1 MKIRSLVISGIIF
14 SLIISIVYA
23 GFLDYFGKITV
34 SSTFSA
40 NSNIVL
46 WLPLDENSGQT
57 TGDISQYHNDGTLG
71 STPDVDV
78 NDPVWTSDCKFG
90 NCLSFDG
97 SDDYVEVPSS
107 TSLDV
112 TDAITMEAWVK
123 LNSGGTDTWYD
134 IVRRGTGYEVSVS
147 RDTGIIEIALNDGSW
162 HWYDSTSTINR
173 DGSTW
178 YHIAV
183 TWEKATGK
191 VRIYINGI
199 LDPELDGITTPLQP
213 TGNFWVGGATTA
225 WSAYGIIDNPRI
237 WNIALTQSQIQGI
250 YSSGI
255 P

>member
-14 SLIISIVYA
+14 SLVISIVYA

-40 NSNIVL
+40 NPNIVL
-46 WLPLDENSGQT
+46 WLPFDENSDCT
-57 TGDISQYHNDGTLG
+57 ANDLSQYNNDGTLK
-71 STPDVDV
+71 PDCPT
-78 NDPVWTSDCKFG
+78 NSPVWTAGNFG
-90 NCLSFDG
+90 NALSFDG
-97 SDDYVEVPSS
+97 NDDYVEVPSS
-107 TSLDV
+107 TSLDI

-123 LNSGGTDTWYD
+123 LNSGGSDTWYD
-134 IVRRGTGYEVSVS
+134 IIRRSTGYEISVS
-147 RDTGIIEIALNDGSW
+147 RDSGIIEIALNDGSW
-162 HWYDSTSTINR
+162 HWYDSVHSINR

-183 TWEKATGK
+183 TWEKVTGK
-191 VRIYINGI
+191 VKIYINGI
-199 LDPELDGITTPLQP
+199 LDAELDGITNPLLP
-213 TGNFWVGGATTA
+213 SGNFWVGGATTA